1 MKRKFLLLTLLLA
14 AFTLQAQTVF
24 QHPWQNKRVAYFGD
38 SVTDPNVNT
47 GPNNNHYWSYLQE
60 WLGITPFVYA
70 VNGRQ
75 WDDIPRQTDQLK
87 KEHGNDF
94 DAILIFIGTNDFNA
108 GLPIGKWYEETTE
121 KVVAAT
127 GAPKKEETRKKRV
140 PKMDNSTFC
149 GRINIALK
157 KIKAEFPDK
166 QTVLLT
172 PIHRGYAYFGDN
184 NVQPDE
190 SYQNQAG
197 LYLESYINAV
207 KEAGK
212 VWAVPVIDTA
222 TLSGLL
228 PQYTEQSAFFKN
240 KQTDQLH
247 PNEQGHKRIAR
258 ALVYQLLTLPCEL

>member
-14 AFTLQAQTVF
+14 AFTLQAQTMF

-127 GAPKKEETRKKRV
+127 GAPKKEETRKRRV

-258 ALVYQLLTLPCEL
+258 ALVYQLLTIPCEL